1 MEIEQAPTYIT
12 GSSYLDAFLA
22 AGAALALID
31 NVVAASQQRQGSSS
45 PGSSS
50 SSSGGGGSER
60 SSGTPGSSAPNS
72 STLSSS
78 APAAFAICRPP
89 GHHAMP
95 GGCMGFCLLGNA
107 AIAARYAQR
116 RHGLQQVLIF
126 DFDVHHGNGTQT
138 IFDADPSVL
147 FISTHMN
154 SGYPYS
160 GGVKEV
166 GVGAGRGAT
175 INLPLPG
182 NAGHEAELLV
192 FDTIVAP
199 AARRF
204 RPDIILVSAGY
215 DAHYQDPLAG
225 VLGEPAADDLDLD
238 ILDEEPMDRVQ
249 VMLEEA
255 QRLHNL

>member
-1 MEIEQAPTYIT
+1 M
-12 GSSYLDAFLA
+12 
-22 AGAALALID
+22 
-31 NVVAASQQRQGSSS
+31 VAASQQRQG
-45 PGSSS
+45 GSS
-50 SSSGGGGSER
+50 SSSGG
-60 SSGTPGSSAPNS
+60 S
-72 STLSSS
+72 STR
-78 APAAFAICRPP
+78 APTGFAICRPP
-89 GHHAMP
+89 GHHCMP
-95 GGCMGFCLLGNA
+95 GSPMGFCLLANA

-116 RHGLQQVLIF
+116 RHGLKRVLIF

-138 IFDADPSVL
+138 VFDADPSVL

-215 DAHYQDPLAG
+215 DAHWQDPLADLQFRSATYHSLGARLKTLADELCGGRLLFLLEGGYALEALGESVVNTFLG
-225 VLGEPAADDLDLD
+225 VLGEPAVDSLDPS
-238 ILDEEPMDRVQ
+238 ILDEEPLDRVQ
-249 VMLEEA
+249 IMLEDA